1 MFNSRNKYIRSNFN
15 FKIGLVN
22 LYTPPPITISI
33 PENISNNI
41 NNSTNNIIIRKFSSF
56 SVRKKIYHHNNNPF
70 SVGKKGQEQEQG
82 QDKEIKD
89 DKQNDNIENTND
101 SNINQANNSN
111 TNGNVSSPGT
121 NILNIINE
129 LSLYSSPTEDDGGN
143 GKGKKEAFLP
153 IIDGSNS
160 GRATNNPHDINS
172 HNNDNGIITGNL
184 NTGGLKDSEG
194 VGYDANS
201 VQSTAPTATEAV
213 ISPPIDTDSVQ
224 DLISVEKFI
233 DTFQIYQQLEKSGF
247 NEIQSE
253 IILNLIL
260 ESLKNKIKW
269 LEYKYSPN
277 VDLENESYLFEA
289 AHSEI
294 LVEITHLR
302 ENSISELT
310 NSYIYLRRL
319 FNSLEDLSKNQN
331 KFNSDLIKIEVK
343 NFQHENNLHQK
354 KLDIKNHD
362 LNNKIIS
369 ELMSGLKT
377 DIESFR
383 WHMTRSGIMAI
394 LLMAIAILGGW
405 NISKSIKFN
414 VNEDLIDNLLPIL
427 PQIHEPSEEDSHEY
441 EADWDDEVKPLNQYL
456 VKKLPSNNT

>member
-1 MFNSRNKYIRSNFN
+1 MFNLRNKYIRSNFNFN

-22 LYTPPPITISI
+22 LYNSPNIISI
-33 PENISNNI
+33 NKIRSLNI
-41 NNSTNNIIIRKFSSF
+41 NSINNKIIIRNFTSASI
-56 SVRKKIYHHNNNPF
+56 RKKIYYHNNNPF
-70 SVGKKGQEQEQG
+70 SVQKQEQEQEKG
-82 QDKEIKD
+82 QDKDSKN
-89 DKQNDNIENTND
+89 DKQNNNIEHTND
-101 SNINQANNSN
+101 NNNNNSN
-111 TNGNVSSPGT
+111 NNSGNVSSPGT
-121 NILNIINE
+121 NILSIINE
-129 LSLYSSPTEDDGGN
+129 LSLYTSPSEDDGDN

-153 IIDGSNS
+153 ILDGSNS
-160 GRATNNPHDINS
+160 GRATNNSHDINNHS
-172 HNNDNGIITGNL
+172 NDNGIITGNL
-184 NTGGLKDSEG
+184 NAGGQKDIES
-194 VGYDANS
+194 VAYDANS
-201 VQSTAPTATEAV
+201 VQSTVATATEAV
-213 ISPPIDTDSVQ
+213 ISPPIDENSLQDS
-224 DLISVEKFI
+224 ISVEKFI

-277 VDLENESYLFEA
+277 IDLENESYLFEA

-354 KLDIKNHD
+354 KLDLKNHD

-405 NISKSIKFN
+405 NISKNIKFN

-456 VKKLPSNNT
+456 VRKLPSNNT